1 MSKNNQNSKYSVLDD
16 IDLSLVDHL
25 QNNARIT
32 NAELGE
38 VTGLSPS
45 GVQKRLK
52 KLEERGVIKKY
63 ATLIDRKILGYD
75 LLVFVQII
83 LKGHIPEAVAR
94 FDEAIQA
101 MPEVLECH
109 RITGNA
115 DYLLKIVVRDHEH
128 LDNLLMNQL
137 MRLPAVERV
146 HSNIV
151 LKEIKEITRIDV
163 MSEA

>member
-1 MSKNNQNSKYSVLDD
+1 MSKNARNSKNYVLDD
-16 IDLSLVDHL
+16 IDLTLIEHL

-52 KLEERGVIKKY
+52 KLEERRVIKKY

-83 LKGHIPEAVAR
+83 LKGHTPEAISR

-115 DYLLKIVVRDHEH
+115 DYLLKVVARDHEH
-128 LDNLLMNQL
+128 LDNLLMNEL

-163 MSEA
+163 MG

>member
-1 MSKNNQNSKYSVLDD
+1 MSKNNPKSKYSVLDD
-16 IDLSLVDHL
+16 IDLILVEHL

-38 VTGLSPS
+38 VTGLSQS
-45 GVQKRLK
+45 GVQKRLR
-52 KLEERGVIKKY
+52 KLEERRVIKKY
-63 ATLIDRKILGYD
+63 ATLVDRKILGYD

-163 MSEA
+163 IGEG